1 MITKYDKFV
10 NKAVRT
16 AWVKKWTAEFLSKL
30 DNINSQG
37 KEAVKNYCN
46 QAKEELEITVKEKA
60 EGRAKSQEK
69 QVLSTALMNSAST
82 HMSQIRNAIK
92 AWMQTINLDDTN
104 SYEQQ
109 TKNGLVRQHLALL
122 YMNYPSGFH
131 KERQIPTEEKKQEQR
146 RQLESISCIDEYQN
160 IIYRLLLSSDYR
172 EVVIGLIAATGR
184 RPSEILSTAKFEQ
197 IGQFEVMFT
206 GQLKAKGEDREPY
219 PTFTLVES
227 NQVCDALLRL
237 RRMPEIKELKK
248 KTLAEIDSGRNSTVN
263 TKVVEYFSPLINP
276 PHGEIQLSS
285 KNLRASYAAIAIY
298 LFCSWKQ
305 EPSQFIKE
313 RLGHIA
319 DATASN
325 YQDYQVTNKQ
335 GKPET
340 RGAWLER
347 IGENMGKIMQDIV
360 NTRVRI
366 TKAIKE
372 SIDDQQFLPFS
383 DQVNRMEELV
393 RLARIGKQFEE
404 GKLVKEV
411 VKVVEKPVE
420 KIVEIDKNV
429 ESETTKEVEVID
441 KKLVKSSNKIE
452 DMSNSELFGS
462 NIPNSGHE
470 KIKRAVAAVK
480 IYNESQAEK
489 KYWWSINSKVIK
501 DLTNCRTESVKRYL
515 DSEEGR
521 LQVSDYNK
529 LHNFGY
535 HYNRGRGSVKEVIRL
550 F

>member
-1 MITKYDKFV
+1 MATKYDKFV
-10 NKAVRT
+10 NKIVRT
-16 AWVKKWTAEFLSKL
+16 AWVKKWTVDFLSKL
-30 DNINSQG
+30 DKVESVDKDAIKS
-37 KEAVKNYCN
+37 YCN
-46 QAKEELEITVKEKA
+46 QAKQEFETEIKNKSIQKSKDSEL
-60 EGRAKSQEK
+60 SP
-69 QVLSTALMNSAST
+69 TAWKNSAST

-92 AWMQTINLDDTN
+92 SWQQTITLDDTN

-109 TKNGLVRQHLALL
+109 TKEGLVKQHLALL

-131 KERQIPTEEKKQEQR
+131 KERQAPTEEKKQEQR
-146 RQLESISCIDEYQN
+146 RQLESIDCVDEYQN
-160 IIYRLLLSSDYR
+160 VIEDLLVSYDYR
-172 EVVIGLIAATGR
+172 EVTIGLIAATGR

-197 IGQFEVMFT
+197 IGQFEVMFS
-206 GQLKAKGEDREPY
+206 GQLKVKGEDREPY

-227 NQVCDALLRL
+227 FKVCDALLRL

-325 YQDYQVTNKQ
+325 YQDYQVTDKQ
-335 GKPET
+335 GKPQT
-340 RGAWLER
+340 RGAWVER
-347 IGENMGKIMQDIV
+347 ISEDMGEVMQDIV
-360 NTRVRI
+360 NTRVRV
-366 TKAIKE
+366 TKAAKQT
-372 SIDDQQFLPFS
+372 IDDQEFLPFS
-383 DQVNRMEELV
+383 DQVSRMEELI
-393 RLARIGKQFEE
+393 RLAQVGKQFEQ

-411 VKVVEKPVE
+411 IKVVEKPVG
-420 KIVEIDKNV
+420 KVVEVNKNV
-429 ESETTKEVEVID
+429 ETETTKAVETAD
-441 KKLVKSSNKIE
+441 KKPVKSSNKIE
-452 DMSNSELFGS
+452 DMSNDELFGS

-480 IYNESQAEK
+480 VYNESQAEK

-501 DLTNCRTESVKRYL
+501 DLTNCRTEAVKRYL
-515 DSEEGR
+515 ESEEGR
-521 LQVSDYNK
+521 LQVSDYNE
-529 LHNFGY
+529 LHQLGY
-535 HYNRGRGSVKEVIRL
+535 HHNRGRGSVKEVIKL